1 MKDISDRK
9 SWGVEWS
16 PCSGL
21 KFRLFNPKGTTQLI
35 HNRTGA
41 GNITETADDP
51 SRFGLTSPP
60 ENYNEFYHIA
70 QRWADEAEKMAKY
83 VRNNTIIHTIEGGTR
98 RPDEDT
104 PPERIRDGRLFLGL
118 F

>member
-1 MKDISDRK
+1 MKNISDRK

-16 PCSGL
+16 PTATL
-21 KFRLFNPKGTTQLI
+21 KFRLYNPKGTTELI

-41 GNITETADDP
+41 GNITERADNP
-51 SRFGLTSPP
+51 SRFGLNSPP
-60 ENYNEFYHIA
+60 ESYDEFYTIA
-70 QRWADEAEKMAKY
+70 QRWAAECEAMTEY
-83 VRNNTIIHTIEGGTR
+83 VRKHTVIHKAEGGTR

-104 PPERIRDGRLFLGL
+104 PRQRFLGI

>member
-16 PCSGL
+16 PVAGL
-21 KFRLFNPKGTTQLI
+21 KFRLFNPKGTTILI

-51 SRFGLTSPP
+51 SRFGLDSPP
-60 ENYNEFYHIA
+60 ESYAEFYRIA
-70 QRWADEAEKMAKY
+70 QRWADEAARMAEYARK
-83 VRNNTIIHTIEGGTR
+83 NTVINKFDGGTR

-104 PPERIRDGRLFLGL
+104 PKQRKLLGL